1 METFSRWKVRIKRK
15 LRVSRTAR
23 ILAPRTRN
31 WRNRKLRTR
40 DDFAQPCWGRGD
52 RTGSD
57 IKNNGKEERCLRK
70 VSRGA
75 VKHKGNREGREEG
88 KKARNR
94 LTMKLQCN
102 DLTAVFHLA
111 RLYVAFCP
119 SNHGW
124 ILLPFPCKFISS
136 RDSVREYSYVPYTN
150 FYPEITSWKD
160 WKDFYTIR

>member
-23 ILAPRTRN
+23 ILAPREIDETVN
-31 WRNRKLRTR
+31 CVPVMILRNRVEEEEIVR
-40 DDFAQPCWGRGD
+40 DPILKTTEKKNGACARFRAVPWSTKETGRG
-52 RTGSD
+52 
-57 IKNNGKEERCLRK
+57 
-70 VSRGA
+70 
-75 VKHKGNREGREEG
+75 GRRG